1 LKKLNIFIN
10 DRRGDAV
17 IEAAILFPVIIMIFA
32 GLVLLSVY
40 LPTRALLQ
48 QATQYAAT
56 AIATERSDT
65 WLRHDPDSMEYYFV
79 SDKKELGTV
88 YGSVLGGLNGNKR
101 NDLDNAETM
110 VAKIADKSL
119 VDISGELEVS
129 FDVVNFVLYKEII
142 VTASYTIPMP
152 VDLSFVGFAS
162 ELPITVTSTAT
173 VQNGDEFIRNMDI
186 AAGLTS
192 YIAEKYNLDETFD
205 KVSEFLDKF
214 RDLLGL

>member
-88 YGSVLGGLNGNKR
+88 YGSVLGGRTGNKR